1 MSMSAEITQTTN
13 PSTSGLADPTGGSVV
28 YERAA
33 DYSGDATYRN
43 QLSPREKNFVVY
55 VKNDAK
61 RHEQVNN
68 KRPWVNYFNL
78 SEPPGSKT
86 LRKVYRSSRYQVF
99 SIDQT

>member
-13 PSTSGLADPTGGSVV
+13 PSGLPDAAGGSVV
-28 YERAA
+28 YETTTG
-33 DYSGDATYRN
+33 DYSGDAYRTD
-43 QLSPREKNFVVY
+43 QFSPREKNFVVY
-55 VKNDAK
+55 VKNDGK